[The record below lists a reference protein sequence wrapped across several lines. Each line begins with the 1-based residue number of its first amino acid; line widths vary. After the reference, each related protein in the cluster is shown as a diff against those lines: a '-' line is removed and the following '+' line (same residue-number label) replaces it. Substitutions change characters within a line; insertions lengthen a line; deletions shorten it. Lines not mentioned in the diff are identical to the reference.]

1 LVLVSEECLFLQ
13 FVELTDISLG
23 IDNTPVR
30 VCVTKP
36 VVKKV
41 SNRNHWGRRVT
52 CRRLSVTFLKLVHR
66 MVGAPVQIPT
76 QIVEIDCQ
84 HVWKELTNYIEGDL
98 TPEMR
103 DRIAH
108 HLQRC
113 RHCTAIYD
121 GTRNVLQLLG
131 DKQSIELPKG
141 FSERLF
147 DRLVLLTGQQG

>member
-1 LVLVSEECLFLQ
+1 
-13 FVELTDISLG
+13 
-23 IDNTPVR
+23 
-30 VCVTKP
+30 
-36 VVKKV
+36 
-41 SNRNHWGRRVT
+41 
-52 CRRLSVTFLKLVHR
+52 
-66 MVGAPVQIPT
+66 MQIPT